1 MDYFK
6 IQDIFHQR
14 MKEDYER
21 GVIANPVYKPYFD
34 WKLYGASISLLATNN
49 DNKMELP
56 RNL

>member
-1 MDYFK
+1 MKMDS
-6 IQDIFHQR
+6 
-14 MKEDYER
+14 ER
-21 GVIANPVYKPYFD
+21 GLITNPIFKPYFD